1 MTYERMNILN
11 LSEKSTENVEY
22 MIEKIKEK
30 LRVLNFG
37 AIKPSHF
44 DGDMY
49 EELKDIYEM
58 VMRKNS
64 FSPSEMQALAE
75 ELGNLR
81 KQ

>member
-1 MTYERMNILN
+1 MD
-11 LSEKSTENVEY
+11 LSKKSPENVEY

-30 LRVLNFG
+30 LNVLNMG

-44 DGDMY
+44 DGEMY
-49 EELKDIYEM
+49 EELRDIYEM
-58 VMRKNS
+58 IMKKNS
-64 FSPSEMQALAE
+64 FSPNEMQAIAE